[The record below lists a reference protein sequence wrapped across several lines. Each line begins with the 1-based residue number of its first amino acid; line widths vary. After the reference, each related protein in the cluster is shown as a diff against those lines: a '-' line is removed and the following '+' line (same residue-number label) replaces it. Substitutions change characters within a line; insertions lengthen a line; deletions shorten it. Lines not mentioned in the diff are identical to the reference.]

1 MSTII
6 CNQSVRVG
14 AWAAVLVLLL
24 QGPAAFAQTENEALA
39 RGLFNEGRRLM
50 NAGQYD
56 EACPKLEA
64 ARRLYPGSGVLLN
77 LGLCYERS
85 NRAASAWTVYGEA
98 VFSAQH
104 AGRQDDEA
112 EAKRRQAAIE
122 SRVPHLTI
130 AVSSP
135 ARDLVVHLDGRS
147 IDPVAWGST
156 LVVDAGPHQVAAEA
170 PGRVPWASIVVVS
183 DPTMTT
189 KVQVPE
195 LVTKPAEARSA
206 SVAPGAVSTASG
218 PSPAPQPAAMATTE
232 PPSSSLGSM
241 QQTWSYVTMGV
252 GVAAIGAGAVIGLV
266 AKGQDNSASKETGA
280 ARFNDSTSA
289 VHLGD
294 AGSIVAGVG
303 GVIAAAGLT
312 LWLTAPKSTVTAQ
325 VEGTMLKLGTKF

>member
-14 AWAAVLVLLL
+14 AWAAALLLLL
-24 QGPAAFAQTENEALA
+24 QAPAAVAQTENEALA

-104 AGRQDDEA
+104 AGRQEDEA

-135 ARDLVVHLDGRS
+135 AHDLVVHLDGRS

-156 LVVDAGPHQVAAEA
+156 LAVDAGPHQVAAEA
-170 PGRVPWASIVVVS
+170 PGRVPWAATVVVS

-195 LVTKPAEARSA
+195 LVTKPAEARSP
-206 SVAPGAVSTASG
+206 SVAPGVSTASS
-218 PSPAPQPAAMATTE
+218 PSLAPQPPATATTE
-232 PPSSSLGSM
+232 PPASKSGSM

-266 AKGQDNSASKETGA
+266 AKGQDNSASKEMGM